1 MTRMAKERVGGDR
14 LAGLGS
20 VAEGM
25 IMPSPAKQPQDEQD
39 KQGAELRILTP
50 VGMLGYGF
58 PLEDFW
64 AGIDAGADAIVIDS
78 GSTDNGPQELALGKR
93 TNSGEA
99 YRRDLEPMIE
109 AAATRRI
116 PVLIGSA
123 GGTGTNAQV
132 DYLVDVVR
140 SIAQERGHRLKI
152 AAIYADIPDAIVR
165 GALADGRIGPCGP
178 VPLLTEED
186 VDDAAA
192 IVAQMGAEPF
202 LRVFEE
208 QPDVDV
214 IVAGRAYDPA
224 PYAALCMRRGISPGV
239 AWHMGKIMECGAVC
253 AEPKGRVILATV
265 RRDSFDLVPM
275 NPGERCTPLSV
286 AAHTLYEKSRA
297 DLLAGP
303 GGLLDLSEA
312 TYEALDE
319 RTVRVRHSVFRPTV
333 PYTIKLEGAKIVG
346 HHAIFI
352 GGVRD
357 SILIAQVDAYLSSV
371 RAYAASLNPSL
382 RDGLSSL
389 HFHVYGKN
397 GVMGPLE
404 PIKDAKPHE
413 LGILCEATGPTQA
426 TADAICNTARV
437 AALHA
442 PYPGQLATGGNMAF
456 PLTPMEIPIGP
467 VCAFNVYHLM
477 EVDDPIAPFPIRYT
491 EV

>member
-1 MTRMAKERVGGDR
+1 MQAQANKTVAERGGD
-14 LAGLGS
+14 A
-20 VAEGM
+20 AEF
-25 IMPSPAKQPQDEQD
+25 
-39 KQGAELRILTP
+39 RILTP

-64 AGIDAGADAIVIDS
+64 AGVDAGAEAIVIDS

-93 TNSGEA
+93 TNSADA
-99 YRRDLEPMIE
+99 YRRDLEPMVE
-109 AAATRRI
+109 AAATRRM

-132 DYLVDVVR
+132 DYIAGVIR
-140 SIAQERGHRLKI
+140 GIAQDRGYRLKV
-152 AAIYADIPDAIVR
+152 ATIYADVPKGLVAEQLEKGLIA
-165 GALADGRIGPCGP
+165 PCGP
-178 VPLLTEED
+178 VPPLTAAD
-186 VDDAAA
+186 VDDAVA

-202 LRVFEE
+202 LKALEE
-208 QPDVDV
+208 HPDVDV

-224 PYAALCMRRGISPGV
+224 PYAALCLRRGVAPGV

-265 RRDSFDLVPM
+265 RANSFDLVPM
-275 NPGERCTPLSV
+275 SAAERCTPLSV

-303 GGLLDLSEA
+303 GGVLDLGEA

-319 RTVRVRHSVFRPTV
+319 RTVRVRNSRFRPTS
-333 PYTIKLEGAKIVG
+333 PYMVKLEGAKIVG
-346 HHAIFI
+346 HRAIFI

-357 SILIAQVDAYLSSV
+357 PILIGQVDAYLGQV

-382 RDGLSSL
+382 RDGSASL

-404 PIKDAKPHE
+404 PVKDANPHE

-426 TADAICNTARV
+426 IADAICNTARV

-467 VCAFNVYHLM
+467 VCAFNIYHLM
-477 EVDDPIAPFPIRYT
+477 PVDDPVAPFPIRVF